1 MLLSR
6 SKAQNGMPEFDNPSS
21 PQLGAEVTLAFGL
34 LLPEVFPLEFG
45 ALELALEAPELF
57 LGVPEMVPAMEL
69 AGDSAREPETTL
81 EFEPVME
88 LGKALEIAQSNRW
101 VLSSPPWVSSTMA
114 DRLTL

>member
-21 PQLGAEVTLAFGL
+21 LRLGAEVALAFGL

-57 LGVPEMVPAMEL
+57 LGVPEMVPALEL
-69 AGDSAREPETTL
+69 AGDLAREPELQL
-81 EFEPVME
+81 EMDLVRIPEIESVMA
-88 LGKALEIAQSNRW
+88 LGIAQGIAQSNRW
-101 VLSSPPWVSSTMA
+101 VLSSPP
-114 DRLTL
+114 